1 MTIVIDNMKKIIL
14 LIIVLGGGIY
24 FFFFKKE
31 KEPEIVIVEE
41 KKTKPSKA
49 IKIPAP
55 PPKYLDEPE
64 LPLKKPYLGPDFK
77 PIESPPGNIQISNEI
92 NPNLEKAIQE
102 KLINPAIPSMAVE
115 IKRQGTFI
123 LVKSGVGVFVEQIL
137 VSISSEGESARTF
150 NAYADAQT
158 GEIIHTIEPQGS
170 SYSSDEIETSD
181 SDSGSRGDTF
191 DDSTENIPAE
201 EMTIPVEE

>member
-49 IKIPAP
+49 TKIPAP

-102 KLINPAIPSMAVE
+102 KLLNPAIPSMAVE

-181 SDSGSRGDTF
+181 PDSGSRGDTF